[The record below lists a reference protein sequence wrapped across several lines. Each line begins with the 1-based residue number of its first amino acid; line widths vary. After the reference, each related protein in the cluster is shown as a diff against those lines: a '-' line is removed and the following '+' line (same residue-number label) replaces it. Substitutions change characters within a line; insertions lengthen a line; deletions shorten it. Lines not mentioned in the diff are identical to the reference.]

1 MGMANITKIG
11 RIVSRNTSLGPVT
24 PTFVSPVSRD
34 AAIAMAKANAGS
46 VATNVGRVFSGWPQ
60 LLPYT
65 NDNSGFTLQAPQY
78 VWDLFTTTPQTRYF
92 AAAITSS
99 AILTG
104 AQLIFNLRVFCDNAH
119 DALIEVYDATT
130 GALVDIITP
139 APPVNLIDGS
149 LDPNAGTADD
159 VPFNWLNVRYY
170 SNVSKP
176 IPVDV
181 TYDIV
186 VSFRAENYN
195 INPPGSNNPA
205 GLAFAL
211 DVYTVD

>member
-1 MGMANITKIG
+1 MASITKIG
-11 RIVSRNTSLGPVT
+11 RLVSRNTPLGSAT
-24 PTFVSPVSRD
+24 ATFVSPISRN
-34 AAIAMAKANAGS
+34 AAIAMAIAGAGS

-78 VWDLFTTTPQTRYF
+78 VWDSFTTTPQTRYF

-104 AQLIFNLRVFCDNAH
+104 AQLIFNLKVFCDNAH

-130 GALVDIITP
+130 GELVDIITP

-195 INPPGSNNPA
+195 INPPGSNNPT